1 MSRTISYA
9 VIVLAAA
16 AAVAYFTYG
25 PNILFGGPSKSAI
38 VAAARQAT
46 IDSAPTDE
54 AKKLADQATISP
66 VVTMRKGPDG
76 LARSAAHAL
85 PRILERG
92 QLLDADRPPRM
103 HLAGGDADLRAHA
116 ELAAVGKLRRGVVQQ
131 DGGIDLVEEALRGCR
146 VLGNDDASV

>member
-9 VIVLAAA
+9 VIVLVAA

-66 VVTMRKGPDG
+66 RGVCNADPSGGYACIVDVSVTGHPTMAMVVTMRKGPDG
-76 LARSAAHAL
+76 EWASA
-85 PRILERG
+85 
-92 QLLDADRPPRM
+92 
-103 HLAGGDADLRAHA
+103 
-116 ELAAVGKLRRGVVQQ
+116 
-131 DGGIDLVEEALRGCR
+131 
-146 VLGNDDASV
+146 N